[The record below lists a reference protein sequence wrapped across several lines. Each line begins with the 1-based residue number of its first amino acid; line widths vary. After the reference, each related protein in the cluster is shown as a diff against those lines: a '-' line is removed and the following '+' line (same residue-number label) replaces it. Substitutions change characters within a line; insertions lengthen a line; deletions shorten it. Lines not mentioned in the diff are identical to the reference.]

1 MTAIVTKDSLNA
13 MLQAAEP
20 QRRVHI
26 IGRALVALFERQTA
40 AEQSS
45 DSTSNDNGI
54 GFASSDARSGSLT
67 AKSYIAR
74 QNLVQWQVDQWMR
87 PSRGYPRICKYA
99 RQLNE
104 IAEEKQRKKVC
115 QLEVLKQEY
124 ALVVDSDDEKIIA
137 PVVAQLRALE
147 AQLGVQPYRIVGAIA

>member
-1 MTAIVTKDSLNA
+1 MTAIVTKDSLTQ
-13 MLQAAEP
+13 MLVQAEP
-20 QRRVHI
+20 AKRVHI

-40 AEQSS
+40 SEQSAL
-45 DSTSNDNGI
+45 STTNENGV
-54 GFASSDARSGSLT
+54 GFASSDAKSGSLT

-104 IAEEKQRKKVC
+104 IAVEKRQRA
-115 QLEVLKQEY
+115 LAGAPARLAVLQYEY
-124 ALVVDSDDEKIIA
+124 GMAQDSDDDKILA
-137 PVVAQLRALE
+137 PMLREIREL
-147 AQLGVQPYRIVGAIA
+147 QKLLSTQV

>member
-1 MTAIVTKDSLNA
+1 MTAIVTKDSLNQ
-13 MLQAAEP
+13 MLVQADPAK
-20 QRRVHI
+20 RVHI

-45 DSTSNDNGI
+45 DATHNDNGI
-54 GFASSDARSGSLT
+54 GFASSDARTGSLT

-87 PSRGYPRICKYA
+87 QSRGYPRICKYA

-104 IAEEKQRKKVC
+104 IAVEKRQRALAGAPAR
-115 QLEVLKQEY
+115 LEVLRYE
-124 ALVVDSDDEKIIA
+124 LGMVLDSDDEKIIA
-137 PVVAQLRALE
+137 PIAREIKELE
-147 AQLGVQPYRIVGAIA
+147 RLLAG